1 MGLDMYLYADIY
13 VGKDK
18 FVGPRTYV
26 ENPAYEKI
34 LQAIDLEYASVD
46 GYGLKI
52 QANIGYWR
60 KANAIHMWFVNECA
74 SGIDECQDINVY
86 QDKLVELKT
95 KCKQVLD
102 ADDALTADELL
113 PTGAGFF
120 FGSLLYDEWYY
131 KDLTETIEIIDKAIA
146 LPHTDNFIYRASW

>member
-13 VGKDK
+13 VSKEK
-18 FVGPRTYV
+18 FAGPRAYV
-26 ENPAYEKI
+26 ENPTYNKI
-34 LQAIDLEYASVD
+34 IQALDLDPTNLD
-46 GYGLKI
+46 GGFKV

-74 SGIDECQDINVY
+74 GGIDECQEINVY
-86 QDKLVELKT
+86 QDKLVELQK

-102 ADDALTADELL
+102 ADDALVADAVL

-120 FGSLLYDEWYY
+120 FGSLMYDEWYY
-131 KDLTETIEIIDKAIA
+131 KDLTYTIELIDKAIA
-146 LPHTDNFIYRASW
+146 LPHTDNFIYQASW